1 MHGVDQIASV
11 LTQAADT
18 VYDVTKFTQ
27 HRFLLFQRLAKT
39 VVFPFQIID
48 PIHEPLH
55 GTF

>member
-11 LTQAADT
+11 LTQAAYT
-18 VYDVTKFTQ
+18 VYDFTKFTQ
-27 HRFLLFQRLAKT
+27 NLFLLFQRLAKT